1 MNTLSISYNT
11 SESSA
16 MLLKDYRRQQT
27 SVRRVFYN
35 MLKDEEELNT
45 QFDYQKKDS
54 ILI

>member
-11 SESSA
+11 SDDSA
-16 MLLKDYRRQQT
+16 MLLKGYRKQQT
-27 SVRRVFYN
+27 SARRVFYN
-35 MLKDEEELNT
+35 MLKGEDDLKA